1 MWRDPLDELIADLER
16 IVPPT
21 RAPKCDIPGKFF
33 EMVAQI
39 ERESALER
47 QQERRALQEGSEPE
61 APPSTIA
68 TAPAVWPVRPA
79 RRRDPSA
86 PWDYAADTPD
96 TDADDSGG

>member
-1 MWRDPLDELIADLER
+1 MWRDPLDELIADLEG

-47 QQERRALQEGSEPE
+47 HQERRALQEGSEPE
-61 APPSTIA
+61 APRSTISI
-68 TAPAVWPVRPA
+68 APAVWPVRPA
-79 RRRDPSA
+79 PRRDPSA
-86 PWDYAADTPD
+86 PVWDYTGD
-96 TDADDSGG
+96 TDQDDSSG

>member
-1 MWRDPLDELIADLER
+1 MWRDPLDELIADLEG

-47 QQERRALQEGSEPE
+47 AQQHHADTGAGKPS
-61 APPSTIA
+61 STISR
-68 TAPAVWPVRPA
+68 APAVWPTRPVR
-79 RRRDPSA
+79 RLDPSA
-86 PWDYAADTPD
+86 PTWDDAADTSD
-96 TDADDSGG
+96 TDPDDSSG